1 MNYYLEGY
9 GELEGVTLIEKYDSG
24 ELEYFKVEEI
34 NRIIINDMCY
44 IPRYTIDDERKKE
57 YSAIKLYK
65 SGKIKSL
72 DLEKKTKVSVAA
84 GVFYVEKV
92 VFYES
97 GELRR
102 LFPLNGRINGYWSE
116 DDEYSLAEEYS
127 FNFKF
132 SEFKAKVISIQLFK
146 NENIKSITLWPKE
159 KIKIKHNDKV
169 INVRTGFSAYED
181 GSLKTCEPDNPV
193 KIYTPIGE
201 IEAYDKNSIGIHGEN
216 NSLKFNKD
224 GSVSALTT
232 SSNIIKIINR
242 KGQAM
247 IYSPKEIFLYANS
260 EVKDLIT
267 VTLQFTDNEVIIN
280 GSYKYKIKEN
290 SFIIE
295 QFGEKKLTLTGDKLM
310 K

>member
-1 MNYYLEGY
+1 MKKIFNI
-9 GELEGVTLIEKYDSG
+9 TD
-24 ELEYFKVEEI
+24 
-34 NRIIINDMCY
+34 
-44 IPRYTIDDERKKE
+44 KKE
-57 YSAIKLYK
+57 IKDKKIYK
-65 SGKIKSL
+65 GIILGRKILKKENSIENKKSKIK
-72 DLEKKTKVSVAA
+72 
-84 GVFYVEKV
+84 
-92 VFYES
+92 
-97 GELRR
+97 
-102 LFPLNGRINGYWSE
+102 
-116 DDEYSLAEEYS
+116 
-127 FNFKF
+127 
-132 SEFKAKVISIQLFK
+132 FK

-169 INVRTGFSAYED
+169 INVRTGFSVYED
-181 GSLKTCEPDNPV
+181 GSLKTCEPDNPI

-267 VTLQFTDNEVIIN
+267 VTLQFTDDEVIIN

-295 QFGEKKLTLTGDKLM
+295 QFGEKKLTLTGDKLV